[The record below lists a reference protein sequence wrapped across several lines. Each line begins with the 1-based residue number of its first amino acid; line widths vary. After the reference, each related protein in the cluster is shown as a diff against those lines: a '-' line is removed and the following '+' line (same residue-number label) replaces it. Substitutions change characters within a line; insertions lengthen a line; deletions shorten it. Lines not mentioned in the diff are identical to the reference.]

1 MPTHTGR
8 YWEENPLE
16 SPHRVNLNGLSIYQP
31 QIGRGQG
38 RIPRFLGIFTVFLET
53 HSCAVAGGVYILW
66 VGLLSYLLHVV
77 FAVALLRNTWIC
89 NLSTT
94 DGTKVRVRGNAGGMP
109 KLIRRTQ
116 KINGGKAR
124 TKKAEVRSQNEEVIQ
139 NAAGRS
145 QNEAKCHIAAT
156 SAFYLLSSAL
166 TPKKKSAISSRFC
179 WRLMS

>member
-116 KINGGKAR
+116 KINVER
-124 TKKAEVRSQNEEVIQ
+124 SEVRRRKSEWRSNTKCSRQKSEW
-139 NAAGRS
+139 RS
-145 QNEAKCHIAAT
+145 QMPYRGYFCILPSEFCTDSKEKISHQLQI
-156 SAFYLLSSAL
+156 LLTADV
-166 TPKKKSAISSRFC
+166 
-179 WRLMS
+179 W